1 MSTFES
7 TSDERDSTACS
18 DEEFEFITI
27 SKEVKMTAFAVVSGT
42 KKKNGMDMQIHTR
55 NSWVHTGHPTSF
67 PKPASAPPNSPSS
80 TKKLP
85 SSH

>member
-27 SKEVKMTAFAVVSGT
+27 PKEVKMTAFAVVSRT
-42 KKKNGMDMQIHTR
+42 KKKVWTCKKHTR
-55 NSWVHTGHPTSF
+55 NCWVHTGHPTSF